1 MNRDWVDYAN
11 LTFNGIGAA
20 ITLATGLI
28 AVAGFVIA
36 RRSTRAAAEAKRLAD
51 AAQAAAD
58 VAAADAERA
67 QRNEART
74 FDNLQR
80 TLRYIQRH
88 ELPTEEYPAEEY
100 PDDWEREILENTEDE
115 DEREQRL
122 NDLNRQ
128 SAERRKEWRSSRRIH
143 VMGQGRGYDAWPAT
157 PGETEDHDTI
167 DRILADMQ
175 REVEDRQRPP
185 L

>member
-88 ELPTEEYPAEEY
+88 EVPTEEYPAEEY

-128 SAERRKEWRSSRRIH
+128 SAERRKEWRSSHRIH